1 MRCYKESEHIPSVD
15 IDLLKNTK
23 GKFVI
28 SDIFVFQENIAFK
41 TKEKN
46 LDQERWQRLKMIAE

>member
-15 IDLLKNTK
+15 IDLLKKTR

-41 TKEKN
+41 TKEKK
-46 LDQERWQRLKMIAE
+46 LDQERWHGVKNY